1 MTTEIISFRLK
12 TEAYLRLEAIA
23 SEEGVS
29 PGVYLKKKLE
39 SEANELVENIHD
51 MKSDVKDIL
60 HILTTRYDDN
70 DNDNEIEDTKRQQSS
85 DDLLPLVL
93 EALLILREI
102 GSPNKVANAQKLVNK
117 AGIKAYNSLDN

>member
-39 SEANELVENIHD
+39 SEANELVENIHY

-70 DNDNEIEDTKRQQSS
+70 DSEIENTKRQQSS

-102 GSPNKVANAQKLVNK
+102 GSPNKVANAQKLVKK
-117 AGIKAYNSLDN
+117 AGIKAYNSLEN

>member
-70 DNDNEIEDTKRQQSS
+70 DNEIEDTKRQQPS

-102 GSPNKVANAQKLVNK
+102 GSPNKVANAQKLVKK
-117 AGIKAYNSLDN
+117 AGIKAYNSLEN

>member
-70 DNDNEIEDTKRQQSS
+70 DNEIEDTKRQQPS

-117 AGIKAYNSLDN
+117 AGIKAYNSLDD

>member
-70 DNDNEIEDTKRQQSS
+70 DNEIEDTKRQQPS

-117 AGIKAYNSLDN
+117 VGIKAYNSLDN

>member
-39 SEANELVENIHD
+39 SEANELVENIHYI
-51 MKSDVKDIL
+51 KSDIKDIL

-70 DNDNEIEDTKRQQSS
+70 DNEIEDTKRQQPS

-117 AGIKAYNSLDN
+117 AGIKAYNSLDD

>member
-1 MTTEIISFRLK
+1 MTTEIVSFRLK

-70 DNDNEIEDTKRQQSS
+70 DNEIEDTKRQQPS

-117 AGIKAYNSLDN
+117 AGIKAYNSLDD

>member
-1 MTTEIISFRLK
+1 MTTEIVSFRLK

-39 SEANELVENIHD
+39 SEANEVVENIHYI
-51 MKSDVKDIL
+51 KSDIKDIL

-70 DNDNEIEDTKRQQSS
+70 DHEADSPKRQRTS

-117 AGIKAYNSLDN
+117 AGIKAYNSLDD

>member
-1 MTTEIISFRLK
+1 MTTEIVSFRLK

-29 PGVYLKKKLE
+29 PGVYLKNKLE

-70 DNDNEIEDTKRQQSS
+70 DNEIEDTKRQQPS

-117 AGIKAYNSLDN
+117 AGIKAYNSLDD

>member
-1 MTTEIISFRLK
+1 MTTEIVSFRLK

-39 SEANELVENIHD
+39 SEANEVVENIHYI
-51 MKSDVKDIL
+51 KSDIKDIL

-70 DNDNEIEDTKRQQSS
+70 DHETDSPKRQRTS

-117 AGIKAYNSLDN
+117 AGIKAYNSLDD

>member
-1 MTTEIISFRLK
+1 
-12 TEAYLRLEAIA
+12 
-23 SEEGVS
+23 
-29 PGVYLKKKLE
+29 
-39 SEANELVENIHD
+39 

-70 DNDNEIEDTKRQQSS
+70 DNEIEDTKRQQPS

-117 AGIKAYNSLDN
+117 AGIKAYNSLDD